1 MSIEAILNL
10 EDLKKYFIEGLEES
24 KKFSSI
30 FYPTNKTLSD
40 YQISLAKKSTSLN
53 TFMNTV
59 FMGSINGAWINMFDA
74 PKSICDGCELENT
87 KIHFGVGTTGWYFLC
102 GTAGD
107 IGFNFNIMRQEIV
120 PPKISKKY
128 GLDKSET
135 VRWCISGGFGKI
147 GDTVFYNTLSDWIYM
162 KYTQYSETTFK
173 LSGSCPTTD
182 LTFETIKP
190 MTFNFTLNFVDTTG
204 KTHNINILLS
214 GNSSP
219 EGNYPNSCQVC
230 QDGIGNFYYSYT
242 DMDIIVTADSG
253 KTQYGKKTG
262 WIDHQ
267 FWKSSYVKGVYSQAL
282 VYLLNSISNR
292 INNGWL
298 WFAIQDV
305 ESNTQYM
312 LTHHYIKNYSEI
324 NKGDN
329 LDTDM
334 VNVYRNGVAY
344 YNPTKVDMDSGDLN
358 IILTETIQVS
368 GVNISLPSSYNITL
382 PGGKKVVLK
391 ICTAPNVY
399 LGSAIASYE
408 TPALLYS
415 EDGKTVIGS
424 GLIEANMYLEKDVL
438 AKRFISLAGGNP
450 DDRSEYNT
458 VYNAM
463 DSKKSFG
470 KLLLA
475 FIIVFIPL
483 WIIITLI
490 VFVVKEKEPNRRKN
504 RLMLAIALFLIFY
517 LFWKS

>member
-1 MSIEAILNL
+1 
-10 EDLKKYFIEGLEES
+10 
-24 KKFSSI
+24 
-30 FYPTNKTLSD
+30 
-40 YQISLAKKSTSLN
+40 
-53 TFMNTV
+53 
-59 FMGSINGAWINMFDA
+59 
-74 PKSICDGCELENT
+74 
-87 KIHFGVGTTGWYFLC
+87 
-102 GTAGD
+102 
-107 IGFNFNIMRQEIV
+107 
-120 PPKISKKY
+120 
-128 GLDKSET
+128 
-135 VRWCISGGFGKI
+135 
-147 GDTVFYNTLSDWIYM
+147 
-162 KYTQYSETTFK
+162 
-173 LSGSCPTTD
+173 
-182 LTFETIKP
+182 
-190 MTFNFTLNFVDTTG
+190 
-204 KTHNINILLS
+204 
-214 GNSSP
+214 
-219 EGNYPNSCQVC
+219 
-230 QDGIGNFYYSYT
+230 
-242 DMDIIVTADSG
+242 
-253 KTQYGKKTG
+253 
-262 WIDHQ
+262 
-267 FWKSSYVKGVYSQAL
+267 
-282 VYLLNSISNR
+282 LLNSISNR